1 MENLRWII
9 LALGLTIVLL
19 IYLFG
24 RNKDKTRQTNLP
36 EIVAA
41 DEMPSLSTTEDMPD
55 EQSVKIYDDFVPSE
69 INHFELDQALVEKV
83 SASVDDVLPDVMTD
97 GSVLKSKVK
106 IESET
111 KETESQDTDVAELE
125 VVESEDVTDTNPE
138 EYADDLIIMHVLA
151 KSAYFSGSD
160 LLKVINHQQL
170 KFGDM
175 NIYHAYDDSNDI
187 TFSMSNMVEPGHF
200 EPENISDMRTPGVIL
215 FMQLSLVQEPK
226 VALERMINCASA
238 LAADLDAKVMSAK
251 QRLLTEKN
259 IENFREKAAYF
270 S

>member
-9 LALGLTIVLL
+9 LVLGLTIVLL

-24 RNKDKTRQTNLP
+24 RNKDKTRQADLP

-41 DEMPSLSTTEDMPD
+41 DEMPGLTTTEDVLN
-55 EQSVKIYDDFVPSE
+55 EEIVKINDEFVASE

-83 SASVDDVLPDVMTD
+83 RASVDDVLPDVMTD
-97 GSVLKSKVK
+97 GSVLKSKIK
-106 IESET
+106 LEPE
-111 KETESQDTDVAELE
+111 AEI
-125 VVESEDVTDTNPE
+125 VESEDETDSLAE
-138 EYADDLIIMHVLA
+138 EYADDLIIMHVQA
-151 KSAYFSGSD
+151 KSAYFSGTD

-200 EPENISDMRTPGVIL
+200 EPENISEMRTPGVIL
-215 FMQLSLVQEPK
+215 FMQLSLVQEPN
-226 VALERMINCASA
+226 VALNQMINCANT
-238 LAADLDAKVMSAK
+238 LVTDLDAKVMTAK
-251 QRLLTEKN
+251 HQQLTEKD
-259 IENFREKAAYF
+259 IENFRDKAAYF